1 MTLDALFLGFA
12 LWFFGSIAVAFYAD
26 RKGRNAIFWVL
37 FSLVLSPLLGLA
49 FVAALGDN
57 QRDGE
62 DDDRIPCP
70 YCAEDIKIEAIVC
83 PHCRTDLR
91 VRRRRR

>member
-1 MTLDALFLGFA
+1 MTPDALFVGFA
-12 LWFFGSIAVAFYAD
+12 LWFFGSIAVAYYAD

-37 FSLVLSPLLGLA
+37 FSLALSPLFGLA

-57 QRDGE
+57 QHDGE
-62 DDDRIPCP
+62 DDDRIACP
-70 YCAEDIKIEAIVC
+70 YCGEDITIEATVC

-91 VRRRRR
+91 ARSRRR